1 MARGWEGDLVRLVPL
16 DKEKHLQNAV
26 EWMNDPE
33 VTEWLERGDFPMTHL
48 EEEAFFDR
56 VSQPATT
63 DVVFAIETLEGVH
76 LGFSGT
82 HGIDWRNRVGTTG
95 SFIGRKDFWGKR
107 YGSDAVRVR
116 TRYLFEV
123 LGLRLLLA
131 AVMAGNERS
140 LRMLNGSGYREV
152 GRIPGRWWK
161 RGEYRDEILLAADR
175 TSWTEAIEKEPAAGP
190 TGGPS
195 R

>member
-1 MARGWEGDLVRLVPL
+1 MVQGWQGELVRLVPL
-16 DKEKHLQNAV
+16 DKDRHLQNAV

-33 VTEWLERGDFPMTHL
+33 VTEWLETGDFPMTRL

-56 VSQPATT
+56 MMKASTT

-107 YGSDAVRVR
+107 YGTDAGR
-116 TRYLFEV
+116 TRSRYLFEV

-131 AVMAGNERS
+131 RVMGGNDRS
-140 LRMLNGSGYREV
+140 LRMLKKSGYREV

-161 RGEYRDEILLAADR
+161 RGEYRDEILMAADR
-175 TSWTEAIEKEPAAGP
+175 DSWTRALEAGR
-190 TGGPS
+190 T
-195 R
+195 